1 MSAAGAMWRARDRVL
16 RRDGER
22 RVPPARWA
30 WPAAIGALG
39 LAWYAAD
46 SLRHRREGAFGYD
59 LRQDIEVGS
68 DDFIRASEALTGAPI
83 SHGNDVELLINGDEI
98 FPAFLET
105 VRGAEKTLNVETY
118 VYWRG
123 EIADEVA
130 GAICERAEAG
140 VDCNVALDALGAAK
154 MNRDLVGRMKEAGV
168 RVVYFR
174 PPKPYAL
181 RRLANRTHRRLLVAD
196 GRVGMTGGVGIAE
209 EWTGNAEDPDH
220 WRDTHV
226 RVRGP
231 VVRGMQGAFAEHW
244 LEATGQVL
252 AGDGYLPDLDPV
264 EGGGDV
270 QFVRSKSG
278 VGDTNVEALYYL
290 SIASAK
296 RSIDLT
302 AAYFVPRPAFVEA
315 LTKAAESGVK
325 VRILVP
331 GPHIDKG
338 FVRVAGRAAYRELL
352 QAGVEMFEYQPTML
366 HAKTLAVDGVWSS
379 VGTVNFDN
387 RSFQLHDEVTLCV
400 SDEQFTGKLSRR
412 FEDDLER
419 SERIDPERWDGRG
432 PAQRVAE
439 TATTVLRREL

>member
-1 MSAAGAMWRARDRVL
+1 MRLPVTVS
-16 RRDGER
+16 RREDER

-30 WPAAIGALG
+30 WPAAIGAIGLG
-39 LAWYAAD
+39 WYVAD

-59 LRQDIEVGS
+59 LEQDIEVGS
-68 DDFIRASEALTGAPI
+68 PDFLRASEALTGAPV
-83 SHGNDVELLINGDEI
+83 SEGNDVELLVNGDSI

-105 VRGAEKTLNVETY
+105 VRGAEKTLTVETY
-118 VYWRG
+118 IYWTG
-123 EIADEVA
+123 DIATEVA
-130 GAICERAEAG
+130 NAIAERAEAG
-140 VDCNVALDALGAAK
+140 VECNVLLDALGAAK
-154 MNRDLVGRMKEAGV
+154 MKRDLVDRMKRAGV

-181 RRLANRTHRRLLVAD
+181 RRLANRSHRRLLVAD
-196 GRVGMTGGVGIAE
+196 GRVGMTGGVGIAA
-209 EWTGNAEDPDH
+209 EWTGDAQDPDH

-231 VVRGMQGAFAEHW
+231 VVRGMLGAFAEHW
-244 LEATGQVL
+244 LEATGEVL
-252 AGDGYLPDLDPV
+252 AGEGYLPDLEPL
-264 EGGGDV
+264 EGGGKV

-296 RSIDLT
+296 RSLDLT

-315 LTKAAESGVK
+315 LTKASESGAR

-352 QAGVEMFEYQPTML
+352 RAGVELFEYQPTML
-366 HAKTLAVDGVWSS
+366 HAKTMVVDGTWSS

-400 SDEQFTGKLSRR
+400 ADEHFAGQLTES
-412 FEDDLER
+412 FEKDLER
-419 SERIDPERWDGRG
+419 SQRIDPDRWAQRG
-432 PAQRVAE
+432 PVQRLAE
-439 TATTVLRREL
+439 SASTLLRREL